1 MRRCLRKNDE
11 RSLLGWGSP
20 NIKAD
25 GSQVPVAFQ
34 VLIGLSQAA
43 RGFWGLE
50 LLDERFSVLA
60 TEQFSVSI
68 FPSAN

>member
-11 RSLLGWGSP
+11 RSLLSWGSP

-50 LLDERFSVLA
+50 L
-60 TEQFSVSI
+60 
-68 FPSAN
+68 